1 MKPLTAA
8 EVRNE
13 VSRLP
18 EQFRKQALLL
28 LASAWDEGLSAG
40 LVGAARNTNPF
51 LPKPAG
57 KAGGKAR

>member
-1 MKPLTAA
+1 VKPLTAA

-18 EQFRKQALLL
+18 EQFREQALHL

-40 LVGAARNTNPF
+40 LVRAARSTNPF
-51 LPKPAG
+51 LPKPAL
-57 KAGGKAR
+57 KTKGKAR